1 MTGPDAATFASATEW
16 LARRKRPL
24 LVTHRNPDGD
34 ALGSLAAARLIF
46 GQAGLNAMPVLFDRI
61 SSRYALFDRFEPMPI
76 WKDIDR
82 ENLDVDAVVLL
93 DTCSKMQIEPVLDW
107 LLESK
112 LPTLAVDH
120 HVTRD
125 DLAELY
131 LVDETAGANCLI
143 LYEWAKSAGW
153 RIDADAAQALWVG
166 IAMDTGW
173 FRFSNTDARVL
184 DAAAGLVRL
193 GANPTELG
201 YRLFQREKAGR
212 VRLLGEAL
220 GSLELLLDDR
230 LAIMTLDGD
239 AFRRADAAFDDTED
253 IVNEPLRIESVVVS
267 VLLVDRGDG
276 VIRTSLRSK
285 EPMDETGVDVD
296 VAAIA
301 ASLGGGGHRRAAGV
315 RVQQSLADTCRA
327 VSDLTAKALAER

>member
-1 MTGPDAATFASATEW
+1 MIGLDTGTFASATEW
-16 LARRKRPL
+16 LVARKRPL

-46 GQAGLNAMPVLFDRI
+46 HQAGLDAMPVLFDRI
-61 SSRYALFDRFEPMPI
+61 SSRYALFDRFDPIPI
-76 WKDIDR
+76 WQDMER
-82 ENLDVDAVVLL
+82 NNLDVDAVILL
-93 DTCSKMQIEPVLDW
+93 DTCSKVQVEPVLDW
-107 LLESK
+107 LLASK

-153 RIDADAAQALWVG
+153 HIDAEAAQALWVG

-201 YRLFQREKAGR
+201 YRLFQRERTGR

-230 LAIMTLDGD
+230 LAIMTLNGD
-239 AFRRADAAFDDTED
+239 AFQRAGAAFDDTED
-253 IVNEPLRIESVVVS
+253 IVNEPLRIESVIVS
-267 VLLVDRGDG
+267 ALLVDRGDG

-285 EPMDETGVDVD
+285 EPLDEPSIDVD
-296 VAAIA
+296 VAAMA

-315 RVQQSLADTCRA
+315 RVQQSLADTCRTVA
-327 VSDLTAKALAER
+327 EMTAKALAER